1 MVERFVEWCFLVKR
15 LVVECLVRQRVA
27 GIEPAWFGAWLEL
40 AVAVPVVAGGLPFR
54 VMQTIGLIG
63 GMSWESTAEYYRI
76 INERV
81 KDRLGGLHS
90 ARIALYSVD
99 FAEIEELQQQGDWS
113 RASVVMVE
121 AAQRVKAGGAD
132 FIVICTNTMHRMADD
147 IQQQTGLPVLHIAD
161 ATARAVVGAGITT
174 VGLLGTRYTMEQDF
188 YRGRLETNHGLR
200 VLVPD
205 GEDRSFVHDVIY
217 DELCLGITRDDSRR
231 RYLDIVHQLEQRGAG
246 AVILGCTE
254 IGLLIG
260 SDDTDTSLFD
270 TTRIH
275 AEAAADTALDCG

>member
-1 MVERFVEWCFLVKR
+1 
-15 LVVECLVRQRVA
+15 
-27 GIEPAWFGAWLEL
+27 
-40 AVAVPVVAGGLPFR
+40 
-54 VMQTIGLIG
+54 MQTIGLIG

-81 KDRLGGLHS
+81 KQRLGGLHS
-90 ARIALYSVD
+90 ARIVLYSVD
-99 FAEIEELQQQGDWS
+99 FAEIETLQETGNWEQ
-113 RASVVMVE
+113 ATNLMVD
-121 AAQRVKAGGAD
+121 AGRRVRAGGAD
-132 FIVICTNTMHRMADD
+132 FIVICTNTMHRMADE
-147 IQQQTGLPVLHIAD
+147 IEQQTELPVLHIAD
-161 ATARAVVGAGITT
+161 ATARAVVGAGIAT

-205 GEDRSFVHDVIY
+205 GDDRSFVHDVIY

-260 SDDTDTSLFD
+260 PDDTDTLLFD

-275 AEAAADTALDCG
+275 AEAAADTALDGG